1 MPKTLDAVEEI
12 ATDGSITFSVRSTFD
27 ADAWAIWKAQVGDQP
42 ARLRAM
48 FQHQFAATV
57 IEDFK
62 LERDDLNRT
71 ASVSMRSPVGPV
83 LRRDGTFFLPVEK
96 EFRLVNHTGRE
107 WFFSGNNPH
116 AGNSL
121 NTIKL
126 VLPVNIVEIS
136 LINPGTSEQGLVY
149 SLAVSAGPSR
159 ALVWTGGVILAL
171 GAIGLLVGL
180 IGKQPASAPLARTA
194 PPAAPSA

>member
-1 MPKTLDAVEEI
+1 MPRTLDAVEEI
-12 ATDGSITFSVRSTFD
+12 AAEGSVAFSVRSTFD
-27 ADAWAIWKAQVGDQP
+27 ADAWATWKVQVGDQP

-71 ASVSMRSPVGPV
+71 ASVSMRSPVGPI
-83 LRRDGTFFLPVEK
+83 LRRDGTFFLPMEK

-121 NTIKL
+121 NTVKL
-126 VLPVNIVEIS
+126 VLPANVVEIS

-149 SLAVSAGPSR
+149 SLAVAAGPSR
-159 ALVWTGGVILAL
+159 ILVWVGGVILVV
-171 GAIGLLVGL
+171 GAVGLTVGL
-180 IGKQPASAPLARTA
+180 IGKQPPPPPVAPAA
-194 PPAAPSA
+194 PPAAPTA